1 MDEHTRGKGNGI
13 SCKGGR
19 VVIKKVGS
27 QHLSAHRHPYCGVL
41 HICSPHFLKGRD
53 FFKLN
58 KIIPFVMYQSYSAP
72 KYRDRTGSNL
82 DSFSAVT
89 EFKT

>member
-1 MDEHTRGKGNGI
+1 MDEHTREKGNGI

-27 QHLSAHRHPYCGVL
+27 QHVSAHRHPYCGVL
-41 HICSPHFLKGRD
+41 YICSPHFLTER

-58 KIIPFVMYQSYSAP
+58 KTNPFVIYQSYSAP
-72 KYRDRTGSNL
+72 SV
-82 DSFSAVT
+82 AV
-89 EFKT
+89 